1 MTFQVTEIV
10 VDGLDIPDDAAR
22 GITMTLEPIAASSK
36 MERTLNGELIDV
48 SDPAFRKYR
57 VTLTCSDMEV
67 PSLIQVWPG
76 TQLTITCLPDLGG
89 NDGSGGAMVL
99 ICLVAEPWKVSAD
112 EWGAAKTW
120 SLALEQV

>member
-1 MTFQVTEIV
+1 MPAYTLMAI
-10 VDGLDIPDDAAR
+10 DDIDFSQYAVR
-22 GITMTLEPIAASSK
+22 GITMTLEPIAASAK
-36 MERTLNGELIDV
+36 IERTLNGELIDV

-89 NDGSGGAMVL
+89 ND
-99 ICLVAEPWKVSAD
+99 
-112 EWGAAKTW
+112 
-120 SLALEQV
+120 